1 MFDNTN
7 QSIKAEEILQ
17 KILNNISTQSH
28 PFKNIDFTDIN
39 IDTLCN
45 VLDLIKY
52 CNDNIKQTHQY
63 DTIYDKLAIKLENK
77 FCNKFD
83 ELIGNVKPHIIKIEV
98 LHTSYC
104 NDIMFIFNTL
114 CEHIINNCPHI
125 SSNIIKLLLDKIIL
139 IIDTRFN
146 FESYINNFDGP
157 IHCENIHFI
166 SYLLND
172 LKFFQREIGKT
183 INKYEYLFTQTYR
196 ENILSLYRNVCKI
209 VTERNEIAKEKLVE
223 MICEDLEQI
232 EKSTDMTYI
241 QSFILTLEDYFWDFK
256 LWFDVETFK
265 EIHEL
270 LEINIIG
277 KKMLQDNEK
286 FTDVFSEFM
295 RKNILLD
302 NKGKFI
308 INNCKV

>member
-1 MFDNTN
+1 MFNEKTETK
-7 QSIKAEEILQ
+7 SEEILQ
-17 KILNNISTQSH
+17 KILNNISTQSYL
-28 PFKNIDFTDIN
+28 FENIDFANMN

-45 VLDLIKY
+45 VLDLTKY
-52 CNDNIKQTHQY
+52 YNDNIKQTHQY
-63 DTIYDKLAIKLENK
+63 DTIYDELAIKLENK

-104 NDIMFIFNTL
+104 NDIIFIFNTL
-114 CEHIINNCPHI
+114 CEHIINNCPHV
-125 SSNIIKLLLDKIIL
+125 SSNVIKLLLDKIIL

-146 FESYINNFDGP
+146 FESYINNFAGP

-172 LKFFQREIGKT
+172 LKFFRKEIEKT
-183 INKYEYLFTQTYR
+183 INRYEYLFAQTHK
-196 ENILSLYRNVCKI
+196 ENILSSYHNMCKI

-241 QSFILTLEDYFWDFK
+241 QSIILTLEDYFWDFK

-265 EIHEL
+265 EIHES
-270 LEINIIG
+270 LEINVVY
-277 KKMLQDNEK
+277 KKILQDNEK
-286 FTDVFSEFM
+286 FTDMFSEFM